1 MENMKTPFRGI
12 LNDVK
17 GRIACYKQD
26 WAAGILSGFG
36 YLLLK

>member
-1 MENMKTPFRGI
+1 MEYMKTPFRGI

-26 WAAGILSGFG
+26 WVAGILSGFG